1 MRKLLFAFLGLILFC
16 LVLKYKNSN
25 SSKSRRNDGSYFQV
39 QNRSAVL
46 VSSDDSLIPHVG
58 SAGKDVGSAS
68 RAIENKFNE
77 DENKANED
85 LNAGQE
91 ERVRQALDTF
101 QPLDV
106 RQVQMDIQMNP
117 HATSHSLVVY
127 SSQMARLMDLVDK
140 ENLSA
145 TAVRPIANF
154 FSDCSRGRE
163 GFLGMTDSV
172 KIVCLSNLRALSE
185 KYQIYQEDLQSA
197 LSETSPRNR
206 QIYEFLRPHQSR
218 GT

>member
-1 MRKLLFAFLGLILFC
+1 MRKLLFAFLGLILSC
-16 LVLKYKNSN
+16 LVLKYQNSN

-39 QNRSAVL
+39 QNRTAVL
-46 VSSDDSLIPHVG
+46 VSTDDSSLIPHVG
-58 SAGKDVGSAS
+58 SLGKDVGSAS

-85 LNAGQE
+85 MNSGQE
-91 ERVRQALDTF
+91 QRVRQALDTF

-127 SSQMARLMDLVDK
+127 SSQMARLIDLVEK

-163 GFLGMTDSV
+163 GFLGMTDSF
-172 KIVCLSNLRALSE
+172 R
-185 KYQIYQEDLQSA
+185 
-197 LSETSPRNR
+197 T
-206 QIYEFLRPHQSR
+206 
-218 GT
+218 